1 MSLKPWREAIV
12 PHPDVLEGTFL
23 QSEFAADISAVKSGS
38 APREYQDASAF
49 FERTFI
55 TDGMRLLLTSVAR
68 RLNGLGGDPVIQLQT
83 AFGGGKTHTM
93 LAVLHLA
100 NRSVP
105 LSDLA
110 GIPAILDKAS
120 LLDVPK
126 ARVAVLDGTK
136 HSPGQPWKRE
146 ELTVHTLWGE
156 LAWQLGGADAYAL
169 VKDADWTGT
178 SPGKEVLET
187 LLKTY
192 APCVV
197 LVDELVAYVRQFEA
211 GKQLSGG
218 SYDSNLSF
226 IQALTEALKL
236 VPNGIMLASLPESE
250 VEAGSGTGVAA
261 LRALETYFGRVQAL
275 WKTVSV
281 EESFE
286 IVRRRLFNSVS
297 DEKNRD
303 DVCRAFA
310 TTYVNGGTSLPAETQ
325 EARYMKRLVDAY
337 PIHPE
342 IFDRL
347 FEDWATI
354 DGFQRTRGVLKLMAK
369 VIYRL
374 WKDQNQDLLILP
386 ASLPLYDG
394 DTRNDLV
401 YHLQPGWDPVIQRD
415 IDGER
420 AETTELENKQPRF
433 GAVQAA
439 RRVARTLFFGTA
451 PSAVSTRQNT
461 GRGLER
467 ARVLLGCLQPDQA
480 PALYS
485 DALNQLVDRLH
496 YLNTSGDKTQE
507 TTRYWFD
514 TRANLRREMEDRKR
528 RFSDAH
534 DVLPKIVDVLK
545 RLTLTNS
552 FFEGVHV
559 ATPHSDVPDDTG
571 LRLVVLEPALFF
583 SKSETRVAFDAVK
596 EVLKQHGAQPRYRQN
611 RLLFL
616 AGDHDTLS
624 RLRESVRGVLAW
636 KSILEDVESGRLNI
650 DRVQEKQA
658 RQEFKSAEDALPRIA
673 RENYKWLLCPGVEH
687 PGSKDASIEAFAL
700 NPASQGLIPEIERVC
715 TENELVI
722 STWSPVHLRADLQ
735 KYYWK
740 GDKIAVGAQAVWED
754 TCRYLYMPR
763 LRKSDVFER
772 AIRVGAATDDFFG
785 TALGQSE
792 EKFDGFKLGDG
803 GVQLDE
809 TLLLIEPET
818 AQAYREAN
826 KPKPSPVSTGALGGA
841 TITMD
846 GISSFVR
853 INEPSSGADQG
864 QLPPPPQSPVTTT
877 TTRAKTFIGMVE
889 VNAAS
894 AKLKMVEIA
903 DEVISALVADP
914 KATVSVRIEIN
925 AEFPEGAA
933 DGVRRAVSENASALK
948 FKLKEWE
955 E

>member
-38 APREYQDASAF
+38 APREYQDATAF
-49 FERTFI
+49 YERTFI
-55 TDGMRLLLTSVAR
+55 TDGMRLLLTSVAK

-100 NRSVP
+100 NRTVP

-110 GIPAILDKAS
+110 GIPAILDQAS

-136 HSPGQPWKRE
+136 HSPGQPWKRG

-156 LAWQLGGADAYAL
+156 LAWQLGGEEGYAL

-178 SPGKEVLET
+178 SPGKEVLER

-197 LVDELVAYVRQFEA
+197 LVDELVAYVRQFED
-211 GKQLSGG
+211 GKNLSGG

-250 VEAGSGTGVAA
+250 VEAGSGKGVAA

-303 DVCRAFA
+303 AVCRAFA
-310 TTYVNGGTSLPAETQ
+310 TAYVNEGASLPAETQ
-325 EARYMKRLVDAY
+325 EARYLKRLTDAY

-420 AETTELENKQPRF
+420 AETTEMENKEPRF

-480 PALYS
+480 SALYS
-485 DALNQLVDRLH
+485 DALNRLVDRLH

-514 TRANLRREMEDRKR
+514 TRANLRREMEERKR

-534 DVLPKIVDVLK
+534 DVVPKIVEVLK
-545 RLTLTNS
+545 RLTVGSS

-559 ATPHSDVPDDTG
+559 ATPHSDIPDDTG
-571 LRLVVLEPALFF
+571 LRLVVLEPTKFY
-583 SKSETRVAFDAVK
+583 SKTESRLAFDAVK
-596 EVLKQHGAQPRYRQN
+596 ETLRQHGTQPRYRQN

-624 RLRESVRGVLAW
+624 RLREAVRGVLAW
-636 KSILEDVESGRLNI
+636 KSILDDVELSRLNI

-658 RQEFKSAEDALPRIA
+658 RQEFKSAEDALPRVA
-673 RENYKWLLCPGVEH
+673 RECYKWLLCPGASN
-687 PGSKDASIEAFAL
+687 PGSKEPEIEVFSLNSAS
-700 NPASQGLIPEIERVC
+700 NGLTPEIERVC

-722 STWSPVHLRADLQ
+722 STWSPVHLRGELQ

-740 GDKIAVGAQAVWED
+740 PERSAVGALAVWED

-763 LRKSDVFER
+763 LKKSHVFEK
-772 AIRVGAATDDFFG
+772 AVQVGAATEDFFG
-785 TALGQSE
+785 TALGQGE
-792 EKFDGFKLGDG
+792 DKFEGFKLGG
-803 GVQLDE
+803 AHVQLDD
-809 TLLLIEPET
+809 TLLLIEPG
-818 AQAYREAN
+818 AAKVYREAN
-826 KPKPSPVSTGALGGA
+826 RPKPTEPMPGGDSGSAVPPKPSTDGAMSGEQTEPKTGGPVSGTASTTPDPVEAKPKQFIGTVEVSAAMARARLLEIEEEVIRLLSADPRA
-841 TITMD
+841 TI
-846 GISSFVR
+846 SVR
-853 INEPSSGADQG
+853 
-864 QLPPPPQSPVTTT
+864 
-877 TTRAKTFIGMVE
+877 
-889 VNAAS
+889 
-894 AKLKMVEIA
+894 VEI
-903 DEVISALVADP
+903 S
-914 KATVSVRIEIN
+914 
-925 AEFPEGAA
+925 AEFPDGAA
-933 DGVRRAVSENASALK
+933 DGLRRAVSENATALK
-948 FKLKEWE
+948 FRLATWE

>member
-38 APREYQDASAF
+38 APREYQDATAF
-49 FERTFI
+49 YERTFI
-55 TDGMRLLLTSVAR
+55 TDGMRLLLTSVAK

-100 NRSVP
+100 NRTVP

-110 GIPAILDKAS
+110 GIPAILDQAS

-136 HSPGQPWKRE
+136 HSPGQPWKRG

-156 LAWQLGGADAYAL
+156 LAWQLGGAEGYAL

-197 LVDELVAYVRQFEA
+197 LVDELVAYVRQFET

-250 VEAGSGTGVAA
+250 VEAGSGNGVAA

-286 IVRRRLFNSVS
+286 IVRRRLFNVVV

-303 DVCRAFA
+303 AVCRAFA
-310 TTYVNGGTSLPAETQ
+310 TAYVNEGASLPAETQ
-325 EARYMKRLVDAY
+325 EARYLKRLTDAY

-420 AETTELENKQPRF
+420 AETTEMENREPRF

-480 PALYS
+480 SALYS
-485 DALNQLVDRLH
+485 DALNRLVDRLH

-534 DVLPKIVDVLK
+534 EVLPKIVDVLK
-545 RLTLTNS
+545 RLTMGSS

-559 ATPHSDVPDDTG
+559 ATPHSDIPDDMG
-571 LRLVVLEPALFF
+571 LRLVVLEPSLFF
-583 SKSETRVAFDAVK
+583 SKTETRIAFDAVK
-596 EVLKQHGAQPRYRQN
+596 DVLKQHGTQPRYRQN

-624 RLRESVRGVLAW
+624 RLKESVRGVLAW
-636 KSILEDVESGRLNI
+636 KSILEDVEAGRLNI

-658 RQEFKSAEDALPRIA
+658 KQEFKSAEDALPRIV
-673 RENYKWLLCPGVEH
+673 RESYKWLLCPGVDS
-687 PGSKDASIEAFAL
+687 PGSKDASVEAFAL

-722 STWSPVHLRADLQ
+722 STWSPVHLRTDLQ

-740 GDKIAVGAQAVWED
+740 GEKVAVGAQAVWED

-763 LRKSDVFER
+763 LKKSHVFER
-772 AIRVGAATDDFFG
+772 AIQVGVTTEDFFG
-785 TALGQSE
+785 TAMGQVG
-792 EKFDGFKLGDG
+792 EKFDGFKLGTG
-803 GVQLDE
+803 SVQLDD
-809 TLLLIEPET
+809 TLLLIEPV
-818 AQAYREAN
+818 AAKAYREAN
-826 KPKPSPVSTGALGGA
+826 KPKPTPPLTGTGTGDTGPTGGGSSTTGGGDSPSGG
-841 TITMD
+841 TN
-846 GISSFVR
+846 G
-853 INEPSSGADQG
+853 PSV
-864 QLPPPPQSPVTTT
+864 PPPQPPNPPTTK
-877 TTRAKTFIGMVE
+877 AKTFIGMVE

-914 KATVSVRIEIN
+914 KATVTVRIEIN

-933 DGVRRAVSENASALK
+933 DGLRRAVLENATALK